1 MRCDSNGKGNLQWFG
16 FRMKNACDFT
26 GTIKIVIVNF
36 TKSKSL
42 FQRGMQPSFWSYKQN
57 KKDGRG
63 WYQDGHNI
71 SYVES
76 DYTKDIN
83 DVNQR
88 VAKHY
93 H

>member
-1 MRCDSNGKGNLQWFG
+1 
-16 FRMKNACDFT
+16 
-26 GTIKIVIVNF
+26 
-36 TKSKSL
+36 
-42 FQRGMQPSFWSYKQN
+42 MQPSFWSYKQN